1 MSWTDAP
8 CQPPEGTEAP
18 ALAGAPA
25 LPCLLRDN
33 SNRRVPARSYFR
45 VTESVRL
52 YIEAHGLQRCGFFT
66 VTVADDCT
74 EAKEFQRRWNS
85 WLTGVGRELLP
96 SGVWI
101 RQRQRRRAWHLH
113 AATDVGFDIRTDFP
127 WEQVAMRHYAGVD
140 KRLRDIWEVLRE
152 SAKSYGFG
160 RTELLP
166 IRATGGQAARYV
178 GKYLAPG
185 PEDVGE
191 DRCRRFGVWGE
202 KARVGTRFTMM
213 SHRIWCA
220 KVTWLLTALGL
231 ECSEE
236 LTDLYGEKWPRLLRY
251 SIQRLVLPAH
261 MYQVF
266 SKGEPVWDWVGWYA
280 YNRDLGAG
288 LGDNIAESI
297 NRSRYNLFYD
307 VGRLLFGDKV
317 KRAKSQALQF
327 AVEMSAEWEANGN
340 EPF

>member
-1 MSWTDAP
+1 MSGMDLP
-8 CQPPEGTEAP
+8 CQPAVGTEAP

-33 SNRRVPARSYFR
+33 SIRRVPARSHFR

-52 YIEAHGLQRCGFFT
+52 YIEAHGLERCGFFT
-66 VTVADDCT
+66 VTVADDCKK
-74 EAKEFQRRWNS
+74 AKEFQRRWNS
-85 WLTGVGRELLP
+85 WLTNVGREMLP

-101 RQRQRRRAWHLH
+101 RQRQRRGAWHLH
-113 AATDVGFDIRTDFP
+113 AVTDVGFDIRTGFP
-127 WEQVAMRHYAGVD
+127 WEEIAMRNYGGVD
-140 KRLRDIWEVLRE
+140 PRLKDIWKSLRE

-166 IRATGGQAARYV
+166 IRATGNQAARYV

-191 DRCRRFGVWGE
+191 DRCRRFGAWGE

-220 KVTWLLTALGL
+220 KVDWLLKALDL
-231 ECSEE
+231 ECTEE
-236 LTDLYGEKWPRLLRY
+236 LTDLYGKKWPRLLRFG
-251 SIQRLVLPAH
+251 IQRLVLPAH

-266 SKGEPVWDWVGWYA
+266 SKGEPVWDWIGWYA
-280 YNRDLGAG
+280 YNRDISCGF
-288 LGDNIAESI
+288 GDDIAQSV
-297 NRSRYNLFYD
+297 NRSRHNLFYD
-307 VGRLLFGDKV
+307 VGKLIFGEKGNRT
-317 KRAKSQALQF
+317 KAQAVQF
-327 AVEMSAEWEANGN
+327 AVEMAAKWEANGN

>member
-1 MSWTDAP
+1 VVSIAP
-8 CQPPEGTEAP
+8 QNGTEAP

-25 LPCLLRDN
+25 VPCLLRDN

-52 YIEAHGLQRCGFFT
+52 YVESHGVERCGFLT
-66 VTVADDCT
+66 ITVADDCT
-74 EAKEFQRRWNS
+74 DAKEFQRRWNS
-85 WLTGVGRELLP
+85 WLTGIGRELFP

-101 RQRQRRRAWHLH
+101 RQRQRRGAWHLH
-113 AATDVGFDIRTDFP
+113 AVTDVGFDIRIGFP
-127 WEQVAMRHYAGVD
+127 WEQVEIRHYAGVD
-140 KRLRDIWEVLRE
+140 QRLRDTWELLRN

-185 PEDVGE
+185 PEDIGE
-191 DRCRRFGVWGE
+191 DRCRRFGAWGE

-213 SHRIWCA
+213 SHRIWCS
-220 KVTWLLTALGL
+220 KVAWLLTALKL

-236 LTDLYGEKWPRLLRY
+236 LTDLYGEKWPRLLRF

-280 YNRDLGAG
+280 YNRDLSSGP
-288 LGDNIAESI
+288 GDNIAESI
-297 NRSRYNLFYD
+297 IRSRYNLFYD
-307 VGRLLFGDKV
+307 VGRLMFGDKG
-317 KRAKSQALQF
+317 KRARSQALQF
-327 AVEMSAEWEANGN
+327 AAEMTEEWEAKGN

>member
-33 SNRRVPARSYFR
+33 SIRRVPARSYFR
-45 VTESVRL
+45 VVESVRL
-52 YIEAHGLQRCGFFT
+52 YIEAHGVERCGFLT
-66 VTVADDCT
+66 ITVADDCT

-85 WLTGVGRELLP
+85 WLTNVGRGLLP

-101 RQRQRRRAWHLH
+101 RQRQRRGAWHLH
-113 AATDVGFDIRTDFP
+113 AVVDVGFDIRTGFP
-127 WEQVAMRHYAGVD
+127 WEQVAMRHYGGVD
-140 KRLRDIWEVLRE
+140 QRLRDRWELLRD

-185 PEDVGE
+185 PEDVGQ
-191 DRCRRFGVWGE
+191 DRCRKFGAWGE

-220 KVTWLLTALGL
+220 KVAWLLTAVGL

-236 LTDLYGEKWPRLLRY
+236 LTDLYGDKWPRLLRY
-251 SIQRLVLPAH
+251 SIQRLILPAH

-266 SKGEPVWDWVGWYA
+266 SKGEPVWDWIGWYA
-280 YNRDLGAG
+280 YNRDLSAG
-288 LGDNIAESI
+288 LGDNIPQSI
-297 NRSRYNLFYD
+297 NRSRHNLFYD
-307 VGRLLFGDKV
+307 VGRLLFGDKS
-317 KRAKSQALQF
+317 KRANSQTIQF
-327 AVEMSAEWEANGN
+327 AIEMTETWEVNGN